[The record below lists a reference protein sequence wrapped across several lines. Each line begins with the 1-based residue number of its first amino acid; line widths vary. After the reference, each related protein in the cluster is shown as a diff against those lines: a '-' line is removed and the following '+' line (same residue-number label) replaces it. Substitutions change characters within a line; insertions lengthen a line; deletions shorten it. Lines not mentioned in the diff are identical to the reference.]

1 MKKKSGFTLVEVI
14 IAMAVTMVAM
24 AAAVLLFRDSTKAN
38 NNVTQSSDMSDN
50 LRAGLNLVV
59 QDLIQTG
66 TGIPTGGISIPNT
79 VNAAGC
85 NVGKP
90 VNRPPTVLNLTF
102 QGPNAAHAGCNV
114 ILPAIEPGNN
124 LGPTVASPDGT
135 SGPRTDIITIMYE
148 DNTLALV
155 QKPINSAACPG
166 GSILA
171 DGSSITFDNKVTCL
185 PIGGAGIPVNPGDL
199 LLIYNANNT
208 NGILQT
214 VTSVNGQTL
223 KFDAGDAFNLNGR
236 TTTEANGT
244 ILSLQNTVIDKITGL
259 PVPNGFYPPTSA
271 TRVWMITYY
280 LDANTDPNHPMLM
293 RAVNFNAP
301 QPVAETLENLQFAFN
316 FADGTTPPPV
326 NQFAVPTVPAPTG
339 DSENQ
344 IRSVNVYM
352 GARST
357 TSAANPGKYVR
368 TNLSTQVAL
377 RSMAY
382 FNTFE

>member
-1 MKKKSGFTLVEVI
+1 MKKKSGFTLVEII
-14 IAMAVTMVAM
+14 IAMAVTMIAM

-38 NNVTQSSDMSDN
+38 NSVTQSSDMSDN

-85 NVGKP
+85 NVGRP

-102 QGPNAAHAGCNV
+102 QGPNSNNAGCNV

-124 LGPTVASPDGT
+124 LGPTVVSPDGT
-135 SGPRTDIITIMYE
+135 SGPKTDIITIMYA
-148 DNTLALV
+148 DNTLAMV

-166 GSILA
+166 GSLAA
-171 DGSSITFDNKVTCL
+171 DGSSITFGVNAADPTCATL
-185 PIGGAGIPVNPGDL
+185 GAAGIPINPGDL
-199 LLIYNANNT
+199 LMIYNANNS

-214 VTSVNGQTL
+214 VTSVAGQKL
-223 KFDAGDAFNLNGR
+223 NFASGDAFNLNGR
-236 TTTEANGT
+236 TTSETAGT
-244 ILSLQNTVIDKITGL
+244 IKQLQNLSAAG
-259 PVPNGFYPPTSA
+259 VPNGTYPPTSA

-280 LDANTDPNHPMLM
+280 LDATTDPNHPMLM
-293 RAVNFNAP
+293 RAVNFNTP
-301 QPVAETLENLQFAFN
+301 QPVAETLENLQFAYN
-316 FADGTTPPPV
+316 FADGTTPAPV
-326 NQFAVPTVPAPTG
+326 NQFLVPTVPGPAG
-339 DSENQ
+339 DNENQ

-368 TNLSTQVAL
+368 TNLATQVAL

-382 FNTFE
+382 FNTYK